1 LAATLEE
8 TQYDLV
14 TFMDD
19 LPHLEAA
26 ARISVITVIASV
38 NELSNG
44 IDLIKEEINIMKN
57 LQIKQQNDY
66 FIKNM
71 EVILLRIF
79 LILLYNFFFKK

>member
-1 LAATLEE
+1 MAATLEE